1 MSLVLGKWLREKARK
16 MRVAGPK
23 SNSSSRG
30 PKTFAFIYL
39 LDAQQNTDVHKKNRF
54 WNEGEKKVGK
64 QKFWIGW
71 RKI

>member
-1 MSLVLGKWLREKARK
+1 

-39 LDAQQNTDVHKKNRF
+39 LDAQQNTDVHKKIGSETRA
-54 WNEGEKKVGK
+54 KKS
-64 QKFWIGW
+64 
-71 RKI
+71 R

>member
-54 WNEGEKKVGK
+54 
-64 QKFWIGW
+64 
-71 RKI
+71 

>member
-39 LDAQQNTDVHKKNRF
+39 LDAQQNTDVHKKIGSETRAK
-54 WNEGEKKVGK
+54 KKVGK
-64 QKFWIGW
+64 QKFWIGR